1 MRRHDFEVHPPILRV
16 IAGTKFMPVSGLLY
30 ISRYKYDL
38 TAHIVST
45 VESVAGRTRNLAIAN
60 RSRSASYNNPSVE
73 YDSRNM

>member
-1 MRRHDFEVHPPILRV
+1 MRRHDFEVHTPILRG

-45 VESVAGRTRNLAIAN
+45 VESVAGRTRNLAIL
-60 RSRSASYNNPSVE
+60 RLFYQHI
-73 YDSRNM
+73 